1 MAKKDRLI
9 YRLPDTETLV
19 IKLVGEWELSEGLVS
34 KDDLDQ
40 QLNVSPALKNVV
52 VDGRQLRHW
61 DSSLICYLRAVVSKV
76 SANNLTL
83 EYLHTPEGVLR
94 LIKLADAVPESSSN
108 VEVKPGF
115 SLTES
120 VGKRAIHFYQEMSH
134 FTGFVGESVIA
145 FINFYRGKAVY
156 RRADFFGFIEDSGPA
171 SLAIVTLISL
181 LIGMILAFVGAVQLE
196 KFGASIYVASLVG
209 LSMAREMAAMM
220 TAIIMA
226 GRTGAAFAAQLG
238 SMQVNEEI
246 DALKTMGVSPVE
258 FLVVPRMLALVIMLP
273 LLTIYANVMGILGG
287 ALVSKLMLDITW
299 SMYIDQMM
307 STVPLIHFVIGLIK
321 SVLFGV
327 VIALSGCFMGMSSGR
342 SASAVG
348 KATTNA
354 VVLGIVLII
363 VFDSLVTIATT
374 VIGV

>member
-1 MAKKDRLI
+1 
-9 YRLPDTETLV
+9 
-19 IKLVGEWELSEGLVS
+19 
-34 KDDLDQ
+34 
-40 QLNVSPALKNVV
+40 
-52 VDGRQLRHW
+52 
-61 DSSLICYLRAVVSKV
+61 
-76 SANNLTL
+76 
-83 EYLHTPEGVLR
+83 
-94 LIKLADAVPESSSN
+94 
-108 VEVKPGF
+108 
-115 SLTES
+115 
-120 VGKRAIHFYQEMSH
+120 MSH

-145 FINFYRGKAVY
+145 FVNFYRGKAVY
-156 RRADFFGFIEDSGPA
+156 RRVDFFGFIEDSGPS

>member
-1 MAKKDRLI
+1 MANKDRLI

-19 IKLVGEWELSEGLVS
+19 IKLVGEWDLSEGLVS
-34 KDDLDQ
+34 TDDFAQ
-40 QLNVSPALKNVV
+40 QLSFNPALKAVV
-52 VDGRQLRHW
+52 VDGRQLKHW
-61 DSSLICYLRAVVSKV
+61 DSSLICYLRSVVSTV
-76 SANNLTL
+76 AANNLSL

-94 LIKLADAVPESSSN
+94 LIKLADAVPESISN

-145 FINFYRGKAVY
+145 FVNFYRGKAVY
-156 RRADFFGFIEDSGPA
+156 RRVDFFGFIEDSGPS